1 MPWRHTQDPYP
12 IWLSEI
18 ILQQTRVQ
26 QGLPYYERFLATFPT
41 VRVLSEAKEEEVLRL
56 WQGLGYYSRA
66 RNLHACARTIVEEHN
81 GQFPDNFK
89 DLLKLKGIGRYTAA
103 AIASFAF
110 GEVVPV
116 VDGNVYRVL
125 ARLFGISTNI
135 ALPAA
140 QKEFFTLA
148 SEIIDPEQPD
158 TFNQAIMEF
167 GAMHCTPQK
176 PLCLYCPLQDMCYA
190 FQHSQQKDFPVKKK
204 EIKVKHRYFH
214 YFIILS
220 PAGKILM
227 RTRPEGDIWR
237 GLYDFYL
244 VEADRL
250 LEADEI
256 KDEGLQQ
263 LKAKNSILMEESKAF
278 KHQLTHQLLQV
289 KFFVLQVGE
298 ETFQEFMIQKPGLQ
312 AFNQEDTI
320 ALPKPVVVKN
330 FLEKLNF

>member
-1 MPWRHTQDPYP
+1 MPWRHTRDPYR

-26 QGLPYYERFLATFPT
+26 QGLPYYERFLAAFPT
-41 VRVLSEAKEEEVLRL
+41 VWILSEAKEEEVLRL

-66 RNLHACARTIVEEHN
+66 RNLHACARTVVEEYN

-140 QKEFFTLA
+140 QKEFFALA

-190 FQHSQQKDFPVKKK
+190 FQHSQQKDLPVKKK

-214 YFIILS
+214 YFIILN
-220 PAGKILM
+220 PAAEIFM
-227 RTRPEGDIWR
+227 RARPAGDIWR

-244 VEADRL
+244 VETDRL

-263 LKAKNSILMEESKAF
+263 LMAKNSILVEESEAL
-278 KHQLTHQLLQV
+278 KHQLTHQQLHV
-289 KFFVLQVGE
+289 KFFVLQAGE
-298 ETFQEFMIQKPGLQ
+298 EAFREFMTQRPGLQ
-312 AFNQEDTI
+312 AFKKEDTM
-320 ALPKPVVVKN
+320 ALPKPVLVKN